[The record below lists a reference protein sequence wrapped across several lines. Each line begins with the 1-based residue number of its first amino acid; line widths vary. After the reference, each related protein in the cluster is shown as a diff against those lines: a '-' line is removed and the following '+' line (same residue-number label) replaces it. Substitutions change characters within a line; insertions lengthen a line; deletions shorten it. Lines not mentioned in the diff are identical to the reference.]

1 MTQSM
6 KSRIMLLTHRDEF
19 REQLKKALHA
29 TGYEVAIPLHR
40 EDMLSVLRDAEPHLI
55 IVDLYMSDP
64 SGAED
69 LKILRHHGY
78 EGAIV
83 VISGPPMISVIKET
97 YASGV
102 DGVVQVPA
110 TVKGK
115 FDFGELQTTITTC
128 LKEDFRTT
136 RKHRYALIARRAY
149 ELYEA
154 GGRLGGRDVQDWLQ
168 AEQEIPVR

>member
-1 MTQSM
+1 M
-6 KSRIMLLTHRDEF
+6 KSRIMLLTYRDEF

-29 TGYEVAIPLHR
+29 TGYDVAIPPHR
-40 EDMLSVLRDAEPHLI
+40 EDMLGLLKDSEPHLI

-83 VISGPPMISVIKET
+83 VISGPSMVSVLNEA
-97 YASGV
+97 YACGV

-110 TVKGK
+110 TVKGQ
-115 FDFGELQTTITTC
+115 FDFGELQSIITTC
-128 LKEDFRTT
+128 LKQDLRTT
-136 RKHRYALIARRAY
+136 RKHRM
-149 ELYEA
+149 
-154 GGRLGGRDVQDWLQ
+154 
-168 AEQEIPVR
+168 P